1 MEPESTTVSGLEK
14 VKEVFI
20 EDLTELRFEARI
32 GLETRWNEEQ
42 QCKAWRREKALML
55 FNNL

>member
-1 MEPESTTVSGLEK
+1 MEPESTTVSWLEK

-42 QCKAWRREKALML
+42 RAKHGEERKP
-55 FNNL
+55 